1 MTNLVP
7 RRYRD
12 VSVADLD
19 RPLDAASLRDHLL
32 GRDSYRRTRFIIA
45 RHGGETAVVQ
55 VERATE
61 EPLFSPITAV
71 EVLALPHECALL
83 HLPEVDTA
91 VPSQLAAAAVAHA
104 PGVRCVVV
112 HGRYEHLSFI
122 LDPRPLR
129 ITVVEVVPPE
139 PPKLLDQCR
148 RVLEVADDLPPIE
161 LIPHLV
167 DLRELAAGGGDGRD
181 RLLPCR
187 GSGITLEGV
196 EVAYL
201 DQHPRRRDWLLLGC
215 ERSREI
221 HRWFYG
227 GDADSRDICPRRLD
241 AAAPVLTKCCLLEE
255 HLEVEP
261 GRVVVPWGASL
272 ELVHSGLRE
281 VALIAEPAWA
291 PA

>member
-1 MTNLVP
+1 
-7 RRYRD
+7 
-12 VSVADLD
+12 
-19 RPLDAASLRDHLL
+19 
-32 GRDSYRRTRFIIA
+32 
-45 RHGGETAVVQ
+45 
-55 VERATE
+55 
-61 EPLFSPITAV
+61 
-71 EVLALPHECALL
+71 
-83 HLPEVDTA
+83 
-91 VPSQLAAAAVAHA
+91 
-104 PGVRCVVV
+104 VRCVVV

-161 LIPHLV
+161 LVAHLV

-201 DQHPRRRDWLLLGC
+201 DQHPQRRDWLLLGC

-227 GDADSRDICPRRLD
+227 GDADSRDICPRRLQ
-241 AAAPVLTKCCLLEE
+241 APGPVLTKCCLLEE

-281 VALIAEPAWA
+281 VARIAEPAWA